1 MPVLFVIFPTA
12 IFVMWLGFIRPYCI
26 RKGKGFT
33 AGMNPG
39 ATMWVDWQM
48 ASEMA
53 KASNDR
59 GMVGVCRVFLIA
71 HLLMFGCGLAAVFF

>member
-1 MPVLFVIFPTA
+1 
-12 IFVMWLGFIRPYCI
+12 
-26 RKGKGFT
+26 
-33 AGMNPG
+33 
-39 ATMWVDWQM
+39 MWVDWQM

-71 HLLMFGCGLAAVFF
+71 HLLMFGCGLAAMFF